1 MTTGPLAVPAGGH
14 YPAGWVS
21 AEAAE
26 HAQRQAVAWELA
38 QEDEAAAKA
47 ARENLISERIKAQ
60 HVPAVEG
67 EPVAAGPAVDHDG
80 QHDPLSD

>member
-1 MTTGPLAVPAGGH
+1 MNDTTGPLAVPAGGH

-21 AEAAE
+21 PEAAE

-47 ARENLISERIKAQ
+47 ARDQLISERLAERRGDHGK
-60 HVPAVEG
+60 
-67 EPVAAGPAVDHDG
+67 PVQEPAVDHDA
-80 QHDPLSD
+80 QHDPVAK